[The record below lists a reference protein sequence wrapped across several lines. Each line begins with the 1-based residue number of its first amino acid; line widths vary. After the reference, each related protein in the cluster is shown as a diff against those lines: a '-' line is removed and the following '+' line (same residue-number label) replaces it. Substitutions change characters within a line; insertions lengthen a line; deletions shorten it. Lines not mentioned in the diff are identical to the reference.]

1 MLPGEIPQEAVM
13 VEVQH
18 LQPEGLTDNRNRY
31 THLVKI
37 GPWVFI
43 AGQGPGDG
51 HGGMPS
57 DPVAQVDNVYRNLAT
72 AVESI
77 GGKLTDIVKT
87 TTYVVGREHFDAI
100 QAARGGRFG
109 DKPPTGTVVIV
120 SGLARPEMLLEMEA
134 VAYVE

>member
-1 MLPGEIPQEAVM
+1 MLPGDIPQEAVM

-18 LQPEGLTDNRNRY
+18 VQPEGLTDNRNRY
-31 THLVKI
+31 SHIVKI

-72 AVESI
+72 AVESV
-77 GGKLTDIVKT
+77 GGSSRISSRPRPTLWAESTSTQSRRRVAGASAT
-87 TTYVVGREHFDAI
+87 SRR
-100 QAARGGRFG
+100 QA
-109 DKPPTGTVVIV
+109 P
-120 SGLARPEMLLEMEA
+120 S
-134 VAYVE
+134 